1 MTSFLFWNLNK
12 NPLESL
18 IVSMAMDRQV
28 DVVML
33 AECSIAPAN
42 LLKALNSTHPA
53 LYHYSPN
60 RVCEKIEVFCR
71 FPSNFIQPIN
81 ETERLTVRHLN
92 LPGAVDALIG
102 ITHLPSKLH
111 WNEDSQTMECVE
123 LSDALLLAEKQV
135 GHSRTLLVGDLNMNP
150 FETGVVSARGLHGV
164 MSREV
169 ANKRVR
175 TIQAREYPLFYNP
188 MWSLMGDM
196 SPGPAGTFY
205 RSSAEYKVYFWNMF
219 DQVLIRPDLLPRF
232 NDSTLEIVHSNG
244 STSLLTPSGIPHGK
258 AVSDHLPLY
267 FELAL

>member
-18 IVSMAMDRQV
+18 IANMAINRRV

-33 AECSIAPAN
+33 AECEISPDT
-42 LLKALNSTHPA
+42 LLRSLNSINPA
-53 LYHYSPN
+53 SYHYAPN
-60 RVCEKIEVFCR
+60 RACEKIEVFCR
-71 FPSNFIQPIN
+71 FSNAFIQPIY

-102 ITHLPSKLH
+102 ITHLPSKLY
-111 WNEDSQTMECVE
+111 WSEASQAMECVE
-123 LSDALLLAEKQV
+123 LSDALLAAEEQV

-150 FETGVVSARGLHGV
+150 FEDGVVSARGLHGV

-169 ANKRVR
+169 AKKRVR

-196 SPGPAGTFY
+196 SPGPPGTY
-205 RSSAEYKVYFWNMF
+205 YYSSAEYKVFFWNMF
-219 DQVLIRPDLLPRF
+219 DQVLVRPDLLPRF
-232 NDSTLEIVHSNG
+232 NDSTLEIVLSDGH
-244 STSLLTPSGIPHGK
+244 TSLLAPNGIPHGK
-258 AVSDHLPLY
+258 VASDHLPLF
-267 FELAL
+267 FELDL